1 MFIELEE
8 KLFQKWNFEKD
19 GDMTLRDKSSSRF

>member
-1 MFIELEE
+1 
-8 KLFQKWNFEKD
+8 LFQKWNFEKD